1 MLIFDTHAAVE
12 DIIEAG
18 MPKPQAEAVIK
29 AQVRFAEQE
38 LATKS
43 DLAELKVSLIKWM
56 VGTGLAVAA
65 LVIAANKL

>member
-1 MLIFDTHAAVE
+1 MPIFDTHAAVE

-29 AQVRFAEQE
+29 AQVRFAE
-38 LATKS
+38 
-43 DLAELKVSLIKWM
+43 LKVSLIKWM